1 MQSLISLTLHGDLPY
16 ALNAGGEAGGTDSL
30 AGFVFAYGHLF
41 PIPGATSA
49 LSGTDTDPAEV
60 SFTSEGET
68 LVVTEKGT
76 GLIDTFTVGDDG
88 LAVR

>member
-49 LSGTDTDPAEV
+49 LSRTDTDPAEV
-60 SFTSEGET
+60 SFTSDGET

>member
-1 MQSLISLTLHGDLPY
+1 MYSTRAAKLAARIRWPASFLPT
-16 ALNAGGEAGGTDSL
+16 AICFRSQ
-30 AGFVFAYGHLF
+30 
-41 PIPGATSA
+41 GATSA
-49 LSGTDTDPAEV
+49 LSGTNTAPAEV